1 MKSMNILKSRVTGIL
16 VLLLVPMFLI
26 QVLPSLIY
34 MTGVNIVMSSIVASF
49 ATILLSLLFSKKVC
63 DRDMT
68 NYFPKPGVFIICGI
82 LMIVF
87 LMIDQTLFL
96 WISNHIT
103 DPGMTARTDA
113 IGSMDLESNMIWYLL
128 YAVIVA
134 PVAEECLFRIGLYRY
149 LKKSFSWMT
158 ALVAS
163 SVMFGLIHMTISHL
177 VTATLFGMLLCLILE
192 RTKCIWITIVCHMWY
207 NFCTL
212 FVPTDAMS
220 GLASHTVITV
230 LVFFG
235 IVYLLAAGMLKQDA
249 RFRDERDEES
259 INKSSGGLS

>member
-1 MKSMNILKSRVTGIL
+1 MRSINILKSRVTGIL
-16 VLLLVPMFLI
+16 VFLLVPMLLI

-68 NYFPKPGVFIICGI
+68 NYFPKPGIFIVCCI

-113 IGSMDLESNMIWYLL
+113 IGSMDLESNMAWYLL

-134 PVAEECLFRIGLYRY
+134 PVSEECLFRIGLYRY

-158 ALVAS
+158 ALIAS

-192 RTKCIWITIVCHMWY
+192 RTKCIWITIICHMWY

-235 IVYLLAAGMLKQDA
+235 IVYLLAVGMLKQDA
-249 RFRDERDEES
+249 RFRNEEN
-259 INKSSGGLS
+259 INKSSGGSL

>member
-1 MKSMNILKSRVTGIL
+1 MKNVNILKSRVTSIL

-26 QVLPSLIY
+26 QILPSLIY
-34 MTGVNIVMSSIVASF
+34 MAGLNIVMSSIVASF
-49 ATILLSLLFSKKVC
+49 ATILLSLLFSKKAC
-63 DRDMT
+63 DKNMT
-68 NYFPKPGVFIICGI
+68 NYFPKPGVFIVCGI

-96 WISNHIT
+96 WISHHIT
-103 DPGMTARTDA
+103 DPGMAARTDV

-134 PVAEECLFRIGLYRY
+134 PVAEECLFRICLYRY
-149 LKKSFSWMT
+149 LKKSFSWMG

-163 SVMFGLIHMTISHL
+163 SIMFGLIHMTISHL

-192 RTKCIWITIVCHMWY
+192 RTRCIWITIICHMWY
-207 NFCTL
+207 NFCIL

-220 GLASHTVITV
+220 GLADNTVITIF
-230 LVFFG
+230 VFLAA
-235 IVYLLAAGMLKQDA
+235 VYLLAVGMLKQDA
-249 RFRDERDEES
+249 RFQAENDA
-259 INKSSGGLS
+259 NKLSGGLS

>member
-1 MKSMNILKSRVTGIL
+1 MRNINILKSRVTGIL
-16 VLLLVPMFLI
+16 VLLLAPMFLI

-34 MTGVNIVMSSIVASF
+34 MTGLNIVMSSIVASF
-49 ATILLSLLFSKKVC
+49 VTILLSLLFSKKAC
-63 DRDMT
+63 DSDIEKHV
-68 NYFPKPGVFIICGI
+68 PKPGVFIVCGF

-96 WISNHIT
+96 WISNHIM

-113 IGSMDLESNMIWYLL
+113 IGSMDLESSMIWYLL
-128 YAVIVA
+128 YAVIIA
-134 PVAEECLFRIGLYRY
+134 PVSEECLFRICLYRY
-149 LKKSFSWMT
+149 LKKSFSWMG

-163 SVMFGLIHMTISHL
+163 SIMFGLIHMTISHL

-192 RTKCIWITIVCHMWY
+192 RTKCIWITIICHMWY

-220 GLASHTVITV
+220 DLAGHTVITV
-230 LVFFG
+230 LVFFAV
-235 IVYLLAAGMLKQDA
+235 VYLLAVGMLKQDA
-249 RFRDERDEES
+249 RFREDENT
-259 INKSSGGLS
+259 NKSSGGLS

>member
-1 MKSMNILKSRVTGIL
+1 MRSMNILKSRVTGIL

-34 MTGVNIVMSSIVASF
+34 MTGANIVMSSIVASF
-49 ATILLSLLFSKKVC
+49 VTILLSLWFSKKIC
-63 DRDMT
+63 DRDMI
-68 NYFPKPGVFIICGI
+68 NHLPKPGIFIVCGV

-103 DPGMTARTDA
+103 DPGMAARTDA

-128 YAVIVA
+128 YAVVIA
-134 PVAEECLFRIGLYRY
+134 PVAEECLFRICLYRY
-149 LKKSFSWMT
+149 LKRSFSWMS
-158 ALVAS
+158 ALVTS
-163 SVMFGLIHMTISHL
+163 SIMFGLIHMTISHL
-177 VTATLFGMLLCLILE
+177 ITATLFGMLLCLILE

-220 GLASHTVITV
+220 DLAGHTVITV
-230 LVFFG
+230 IIFFAV
-235 IVYLLAAGMLKQDA
+235 VYLLAVGMLRQDM
-249 RFRDERDEES
+249 RFREE
-259 INKSSGGLS
+259 KQYK